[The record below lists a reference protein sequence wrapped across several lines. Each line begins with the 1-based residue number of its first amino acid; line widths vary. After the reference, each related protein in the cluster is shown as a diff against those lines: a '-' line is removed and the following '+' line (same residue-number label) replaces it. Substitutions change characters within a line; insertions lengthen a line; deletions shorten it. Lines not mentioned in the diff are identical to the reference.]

1 MLCQNAWASFFLA
14 AGENGRGNIN
24 VNRTNIL
31 ILALALYAT
40 ACSPSKEVVVVY
52 SPHGPE
58 MLKDAEA
65 AFEAAYPEVDM
76 VWMYLGTQDVF
87 KRVRSE
93 SKRPQADV
101 WWGGTQTL
109 FMKAADEKLL
119 DAYSPT
125 WADKIDAQYKDG
137 ENRWFGTYRSPIAIV
152 YNSSGRNADEV
163 PQTWDELLEPQWND
177 LISIRKPLESGT
189 MRTFIGAMILRAE
202 NQQAGINWLRRL
214 HKSTHAYLNSPEF
227 LYDHMKKNP
236 DIISVWLLPDIA
248 LQRERNGLPL
258 ECVVPPETPVI
269 TEGIGLV
276 ANAPHPEWA
285 KKFYEF
291 VTTPEALAEQAHAYS
306 KVPVR
311 DDLDPAALPDWMVAQ
326 QIDAL
331 PIDWNVFAE
340 NEKRWCDWWADEVYE
355 AR

>member
-1 MLCQNAWASFFLA
+1 MKLQNGLIIA
-14 AGENGRGNIN
+14 I
-24 VNRTNIL
+24 TIL
-31 ILALALYAT
+31 AT
-40 ACSPSKEVVVVY
+40 ACSSSKDVVVVY

-65 AFEAAYPEVDM
+65 AFEAAYPEVD
-76 VWMYLGTQDVF
+76 VQWMYLGTQDVY

-93 SKRPQADV
+93 SKRPRADV

-109 FMKAADEKLL
+109 FMQAADQELL
-119 DAYSPT
+119 EAYSPT
-125 WADKIDAQYKDG
+125 WADLIEPQYKDSQD
-137 ENRWFGTYRSPIAIV
+137 RWFGTYRSPLAIV
-152 YNSSGRNADEV
+152 YNTRGRTADEV
-163 PQTWDELLEPQWND
+163 PQTWDELLGPQWHD

-202 NQQAGINWLRRL
+202 NEDAGIDWLRRF
-214 HKSTHAYLNSPEF
+214 HKSAHAYLNSPEF
-227 LYDHMKKNP
+227 LYDHMKKNQ

-248 LQRERNGLPL
+248 LQRERNGMPL
-258 ECVVPPETPVI
+258 DCIVPPETPVI
-269 TEGIGLV
+269 TEGIGIV

-291 VTTPEALAEQAHAYS
+291 VTTPEALAKQAHDYS

-311 DDLDPAALPDWMVAQ
+311 DDIDPAELPEWMVAE

-331 PIDWNVFAE
+331 PIDWTEFAA
-340 NEKRWCDWWADEVYE
+340 NEKRWCDRWVDEVYN